1 MSTPKFDEGIY
12 NESRR
17 FKHVEAL
24 RNAYERARDCRKNK
38 AHWAKIQ
45 DAYDRKPW
53 KINDEIV
60 PNQGQL
66 TATINQAVTTY
77 IDYVT
82 ERSLWARITIDTPDE
97 SGIAAEKA
105 RHIETAFQRWCVKRW
120 KSRVVDMM
128 LGIKDML
135 MFSKGVFIWEDESCP
150 YPVNYSIASVWPN
163 ADAGMTPDKFD
174 IVFLDRTISAVELWR
189 LVAGENVKEGWDKAS
204 VLEML
209 RNSSEDYKKVASDFE
224 ARIRSGSIDLEA
236 DANSYAIVT
245 ALVTEYKPEGEPSIS
260 RYVFPQEAPEK
271 PKQNEKSNEGF
282 LYYKDNEIESM
293 DHRVA
298 IMAHTVCRHFYD
310 DPSLAEQ
317 VYLSSQ
323 RYDIVMHRILSAI
336 EDNMRVF
343 LKSSSREMSQKLK
356 KLRIGQHVVLP
367 EGVDLIQERVVRP
380 VTDAMNV
387 TRMITNDERAR
398 TGSYGV
404 GDTADNGGEKT
415 ATQVTADALKESK
428 LSDANLKLLNAIMG
442 SMMAEMYRRFVS
454 QDSKSK
460 HYGQLKKFKDFLEMR
475 KLKPEDWKPDNVIVE
490 SASSVGSGSPSARF
504 SAANAILG
512 IRAKAPRDPG
522 ERLAQRIAIS
532 AVAGG
537 DHVSDFMPDEGDLH
551 IPEDSLIGLENDALF
566 NPSAN
571 PANVQV
577 IAAHLHMR
585 HIPAHI
591 QDAQVQLAAAQRLYE
606 GIGQQI
612 PEDVGLWLHKITDL
626 LMGIDNVLAHTHAHI
641 QLALSDPDKAKQAEL
656 GSYQKA
662 IQQINGQQDV
672 LATSLDKTQQ
682 ARLEQ
687 SRQDKGI
694 TPEMQHQINMFTIKE
709 KHEERML
716 AFKEKN
722 AAVKAEQLQRHS
734 EENSLLRNQLD
745 VEKARTKT
753 VIEAEAAKRKALKDS
768 IANRNKN
775 GSKTQSTA

>member
-1 MSTPKFDEGIY
+1 MSTPKFDEGTY
-12 NESRR
+12 NDDRR
-17 FKHVEAL
+17 FKNVGAL
-24 RNAYERARDCRKNK
+24 RTAYDRAKDCRKNK
-38 AHWAKIQ
+38 EKWSQIQ

-53 KINDEIV
+53 KIGDEII

-66 TATINQAVTTY
+66 TAMVNQATTTY
-77 IDYVT
+77 VDYVT
-82 ERSLWARITIDTPDE
+82 ERSLWAKITIDTPDE

-105 RHIETAFQRWCVKRW
+105 RHIETAFQRWCIKRW
-120 KSRVVDMM
+120 KNRVVDMM

-135 MFSKGVFIWEDESCP
+135 MFSKGVFVWEDDSCP
-150 YPVNYSIASVWPN
+150 YPINYSIASVWPN
-163 ADAGMTPDKFD
+163 AEAGMTPDKFD
-174 IVFLDRTISAVELWR
+174 IVFLDRSITAVELWR
-189 LVAGENVKEGWDKAS
+189 LVEGENVKEGWNKEN

-209 RNSSEDYKKVASDFE
+209 RNSSDQYRDAASDFE

-245 ALVTEYKPEGEPSIS
+245 ALVTEYKQDSEPSIS
-260 RYVFPQEAPEK
+260 RYVFPQSAPQKRHEEK
-271 PKQNEKSNEGF
+271 KSNEGF
-282 LYYKDNEIESM
+282 LYYRDFEIEAM
-293 DHRVA
+293 ENRVA

-317 VYLSSQ
+317 IFLSAK
-323 RYDIVMHRILSAI
+323 RYDVVMHRILSAI

-356 KLRIGQHVVLP
+356 KMRIGQHVVLP
-367 EGVDLIQERVVRP
+367 EGVDLIQERIVRP
-380 VTDAMNV
+380 VTDAMTV

-398 TGSYGV
+398 TGTYGA
-404 GDTADNGGEKT
+404 GDTADNGSEKT

-428 LSDANLKLLNAIMG
+428 LSDANLKLLNAILG
-442 SMMAEMYRRFVS
+442 SMMEEMYRRFVS
-454 QDSKSK
+454 QKSDSRHYK
-460 HYGQLKKFKDFLEMR
+460 HFKKFKTFLEMR
-475 KLKPEDWKPDNVIVE
+475 KLNPEDWNPDNVIVE
-490 SASSVGSGSPSARF
+490 SASSVGNGSPSARF
-504 SAANAILG
+504 AAANAILG
-512 IRAKAPRDPG
+512 IRAKAPRDSG

-537 DHVSDFMPDEGDLH
+537 DHVSDFMPDEGDMH

-571 PANVQV
+571 PSNILV
-577 IAAHLHMR
+577 IATHLHMR

-591 QDAQVQLAAAQRLYE
+591 QDAQVQLAAAQRLFE

-612 PEDVGLWLHKITDL
+612 PEDVGIWLHKITDL
-626 LMGIDNVLAHTHAHI
+626 LMGIDNLLAHTHAHI

-656 GSYQKA
+656 GAYQQA
-662 IQQINGQQDV
+662 IHQINGQQDV
-672 LATSLDKTQQ
+672 LTTSLDKTQQ
-682 ARLEQ
+682 GRLEQ
-687 SRQDKGI
+687 SRKDKGI
-694 TPEMQHQINMFTIKE
+694 SPEMQHQINMFTIKE

-722 AAVKAEQLQRHS
+722 AEIKAEQLQRHS
-734 EENSLLRNQLD
+734 EENSAIRNQLE

-753 VIEAEAAKRKALKDS
+753 VIEAESAKRKALKDS

-775 GSKTQSTA
+775 ASKTQSPA